1 MKNATAAERLDEL
14 DGMRRNETTAKE
26 ELSNKMPDEYRVF
39 IADMNALDNN
49 NFQNVK
55 QIIKELK

>member
-14 DGMRRNETTAKE
+14 DGMRQPQRKE
-26 ELSNKMPDEYRVF
+26 ELSNKRPDEYREL

-55 QIIKELK
+55 QMIKGLK